1 MTKSCTRLY
10 SLDLSRWIAAFLVI
24 CIHTVPLSSFS
35 RLGNAL
41 FVQVVCR
48 LAVPFFFVCSGYFLR
63 KKTAKAE
70 PGQIAWNL
78 LGHSVRSLG
87 TIYLFWSAVW
97 IICNTASGI
106 SCFYPAAQWNLY
118 FYPGIYQLLW
128 VHAGS
133 PVGRGLHDFF
143 RWKKIPILFDL
154 LLPRFSVAAVG
165 PFGRVFPERCV
176 F

>member
-70 PGQIAWNL
+70 PGQIA
-78 LGHSVRSLG
+78 
-87 TIYLFWSAVW
+87 
-97 IICNTASGI
+97 
-106 SCFYPAAQWNLY
+106 
-118 FYPGIYQLLW
+118 
-128 VHAGS
+128 
-133 PVGRGLHDFF
+133 
-143 RWKKIPILFDL
+143 
-154 LLPRFSVAAVG
+154 
-165 PFGRVFPERCV
+165 
-176 F
+176 